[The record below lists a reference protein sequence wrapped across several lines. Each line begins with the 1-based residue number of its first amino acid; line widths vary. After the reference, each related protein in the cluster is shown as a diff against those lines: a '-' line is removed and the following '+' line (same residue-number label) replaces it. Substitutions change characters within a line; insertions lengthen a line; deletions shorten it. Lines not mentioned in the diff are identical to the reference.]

1 MACGELYF
9 INTLFTCE
17 WADENAFTGKDIV
30 KHYVW

>member
-9 INTLFTCE
+9 IYTLFTCE

-30 KHYVW
+30 KNYVW